1 MTIGTVTLESAA
13 YIARYCLK
21 KLNGPFAE
29 IVDEKTGLKP
39 YERFHSQTGEIV
51 TVVPEYSSMSRYPS
65 IGTDWIN
72 SFTTDVYP
80 KDFTTIRGSRM
91 RPPRYYDKQLKKLDP
106 DMYDD
111 IKQGRVINMRNFA
124 DDNTE
129 QRLSAKEVVKSAQN
143 KSLIRSL

>member
-1 MTIGTVTLESAA
+1 MTIGTVTFESAA

-21 KLNGPFAE
+21 KINGPHAD

-51 TVVPEYSSMSRYPS
+51 TVMPEYSTMSRRPAV
-65 IGTDWIN
+65 GRDWITTY
-72 SFTTDVYP
+72 TTDVYP

-91 RPPRYYDKQLKKLDP
+91 RPPRYYDKYLKELNP
-106 DMYDD
+106 DLYDD

-129 QRLSAKEVVKSAQN
+129 QRLLAKETVKTAQTS
-143 KSLIRSL
+143 SLIRSL